1 MKHLFSFFIFI
12 FSIVGYIQDVHS
24 SQIDQNHH
32 RVSATESKVKREV
45 VKDISS
51 LQPHAESNDRKIFF
65 LDADEVLFTSAVDEN
80 GKVSYVRLYNDLEK
94 LLSMMRHNGHQVFI
108 MTYNKAEEIKRKLA
122 AVNLEESYFNGILS
136 CEMQGDIMTAKGD
149 LLQKFVNNNTTPV
162 STAVFIDNFPPFVE
176 NVETVADK
184 LGITLYS
191 YLSIGYIDI
200 YHRYVYHYLNELQSG
215 LGADKNEAV
224 TEKVKRIQK
233 SLSKYEIDIHNFKS
247 QFSTFEQF
255 KAWAEETKLI
265 WPYLTYL

>member
-12 FSIVGYIQDVHS
+12 FSIVAYIQDVHS
-24 SQIDQNHH
+24 SQLDQNLS
-32 RVSATESKVKREV
+32 RVSASESKVKREV
-45 VKDISS
+45 VMDISS
-51 LQPHAESNDRKIFF
+51 LQPHAESKDQKFFF
-65 LDADEVLFTSAVDEN
+65 LDADEVLFTSAVDES
-80 GKVSYVRLYNDLEK
+80 GKVAYVRLYNDLEK
-94 LLSMMRHNGHQVFI
+94 LLSIMRQNNHQVFI

-136 CEMQGDIMTAKGD
+136 CEMQGDILTAKGD
-149 LLQKFVNNNTTPV
+149 LLQKFVNNNTTAV
-162 STAVFIDNFPPFVE
+162 STAVFIDNFPPFVK

-215 LGADKNEAV
+215 LSADKKEAV
-224 TEKVKRIQK
+224 TEKVKRIEK
-233 SLSKYEIDIHNFKS
+233 SLNKYEIDIHNFKA
-247 QFSTFEQF
+247 QFSTFDQF
-255 KAWAEETKLI
+255 KVWADKVELI